1 MKLEMIPSLMRHFY
15 QLNRSL
21 SLYPRPLISID
32 WVSSISLAL
41 ITTSFQ
47 MPLTK
52 GLSIVLVRQSWLWF
66 VSEPCKQTSQNL
78 RFLREM
84 YVALPSQQFATIL
97 DMDPSLIY
105 SMDFSCRR
113 FYPQVNR
120 GTTRSAHPCF
130 SMTCWKGLPNWR
142 LRGTHKRLSSFE
154 PWLKAARKTAQMR
167 SDSFLTS
174 WTTSETH
181 LMLTRSTTWR
191 GIACFFTTVNAKV
204 VSFSV
209 KPGSS
214 MARSVTP
221 KTPKTSWGIFLKRDS
236 IYTEIVMDTRNVMP
250 MTSWWLN
257 SWKHAISA
265 KFLTSWRSSKV
276 HKHTSIWPTSP
287 S

>member
-1 MKLEMIPSLMRHFY
+1 MKLDKIPSLMCHFY

-32 WVSSISLAL
+32 WAFSISLAQ
-41 ITTSFQ
+41 ITTFFQ

-52 GLSIVLVRQSWLWF
+52 GLSIVLVRQSWHWF
-66 VSEPCKQTSQNL
+66 ASELCKKTSQNL

-84 YVALPSQQFATIL
+84 SAALPSQQSATIL

-113 FYPQVNR
+113 FYQQMSR

-130 SMTCWKGLPNWR
+130 SMTCWRRLPSWQ
-142 LRGTHKRLSSFE
+142 LRGTHRRLSSFE

-167 SDSFLTS
+167 SDFFLTS

-191 GIACFFTTVNAKV
+191 GIAFFFTTVNA
-204 VSFSV
+204 
-209 KPGSS
+209 
-214 MARSVTP
+214 
-221 KTPKTSWGIFLKRDS
+221 
-236 IYTEIVMDTRNVMP
+236 
-250 MTSWWLN
+250 
-257 SWKHAISA
+257 
-265 KFLTSWRSSKV
+265 
-276 HKHTSIWPTSP
+276 
-287 S
+287 